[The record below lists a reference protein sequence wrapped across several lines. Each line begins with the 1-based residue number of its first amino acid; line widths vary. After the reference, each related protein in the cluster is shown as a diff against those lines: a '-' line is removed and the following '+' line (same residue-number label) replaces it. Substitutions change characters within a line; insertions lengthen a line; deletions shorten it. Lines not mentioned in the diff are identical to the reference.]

1 MSTEETSSGA
11 FTDHVFSQ
19 ETGSGDAPKPDNS
32 GRMADFS
39 TAVDLLHELTHA
51 GLEDIDV
58 CLQDTVEKLGQLADN
73 VEHSLSGFND
83 DDPDVLELVDFV
95 VQSSH
100 SVRSVALGDQ
110 SGDLDREQLE
120 LLKEAVELRLE
131 SCDTSGGF
139 EGSDFEDGDF
149 EDGEDARSES
159 GGDWDGGDADP
170 TPEPDVV
177 APTQAEIA
185 ELLRSLSAQTSGI
198 VPDDAAAETAAAN
211 DLDVPAPSAES
222 LPDRSPNTDLNDDA
236 DPTDAI
242 KVGGSAIAMPAVDE
256 IEIDDELREAFMDDA
271 TRGLES
277 MEQALL
283 DLESD
288 PSDEG
293 PIKTISRELHT
304 IKGASASIGMSNL
317 ADYIHEVEE
326 LIRQTQDAGRPVTP
340 ELLLPHVDLIRA
352 RVDGDDAEE
361 TTTQPLAAASAP
373 PSNAASAHSA
383 PAPHSPAPNS
393 PAPGSSAA
401 SAQPAPTARAAKK
414 TTLSDSHGDDET
426 VRVKAS
432 QLNRLMDML
441 SELVMLR
448 NQRDTEISELKGIHD
463 ELIHSVTRIRML
475 SHEGEALL
483 AGDCLANPV
492 LAEDG
497 VSFSHLNEVA
507 NDVLESAQRLRDCY
521 RPVADGNQAVSQF
534 IRNFRLELV
543 QLRRMPVSGLF
554 RRLHRAISDAA
565 RTEQKQV
572 RVELVGENT
581 GIERSLQERIFEPL
595 LHIVRNSVSHG
606 IETSQERVSA
616 GKTPQGVVRLHAH
629 SGPDLL
635 VIEVS
640 DDGRGLDFDAIRRR
654 GIERGLIDGDKSVS
668 HAELSRLIFNPGFS
682 TREAANQLSG
692 RGVGMDVVAS
702 TLERMRGWVEV
713 DSQHGTGSTIRLSL
727 PLPSMIQHAMV
738 FRSAGQLFAL
748 PAQSVRR
755 TGEFDPEYSPIDLNE
770 ILSLSGNDRLAQGD
784 HSRRA
789 IIELASGAASVEGET
804 GGDFALLVDRVLGPE
819 EVVVRPMPPM
829 LKSHPLCIG
838 ATLSGMGEVVL
849 LLDPR
854 GLAEASKGGRQVVL
868 PVPSEKRPADKDL
881 PKILVVDDSKSA
893 RLRVTRALAK
903 YPVNVIQVDDGQA
916 AIEMLSK
923 DNFVTVFSDIDMPRM
938 SGLELLQTIKGDPK
952 LASTPVIVISSRSL
966 ETAGKQ
972 ARQFGAMEY
981 IQKPLTPER
990 FDDVVASLDWATPSP
1005 DHH

>member
-11 FTDHVFSQ
+11 FTDHIDTLGNESTIDDGSAATKRMASFSQ
-19 ETGSGDAPKPDNS
+19 
-32 GRMADFS
+32 
-39 TAVDLLHELTHA
+39 AVELLSELTDA
-51 GLEDIDV
+51 GLEDVDE
-58 CLQDTVEKLGQLADN
+58 CLHSTVAKLGKLADTVEN
-73 VEHSLSGFND
+73 SLSDFND
-83 DDPDVLELVDFV
+83 DNPDVLELVDFV
-95 VQSSH
+95 VEGCH
-100 SVRSVALGDQ
+100 AVRRAALGDH
-110 SGDLDREQLE
+110 SGDLDIEQLE
-120 LLKEAVELRLE
+120 CLREAVELRLE
-131 SCDTSGGF
+131 SCEGVRGFDVDAMDDTD
-139 EGSDFEDGDF
+139 SDDQWD
-149 EDGEDARSES
+149 SES
-159 GGDWDGGDADP
+159 STSAQEG
-170 TPEPDVV
+170 DVV
-177 APTQAEIA
+177 APTQEEIA
-185 ELLRSLSAQTSGI
+185 ALLSGLSAQTRGVHPPCGRAQEIPVSS
-198 VPDDAAAETAAAN
+198 DHDSDASPCGVTT
-211 DLDVPAPSAES
+211 DPAGP
-222 LPDRSPNTDLNDDA
+222 
-236 DPTDAI
+236 
-242 KVGGSAIAMPAVDE
+242 KVGNSDIAAPAVDD
-256 IEIDDELREAFMDDA
+256 IDIDEELQEAFMDDA

-283 DLESD
+283 DLESN
-288 PSDEG
+288 PGDEG
-293 PIKTISRELHT
+293 PVTTIGRELHT
-304 IKGASASIGMSNL
+304 IKGASASIGMANL
-317 ADYIHEVEE
+317 AAYIHEVEE
-326 LIRQTQDAGRPVTP
+326 LIRQTQDARQPVTP

-352 RVDGDDAEE
+352 RVEGNDDPKTGE
-361 TTTQPLAAASAP
+361 TSAPVSQPSVIQSTGQSAGQSAGPTTSQSPSVAVSAVPAAKGAPIVAAAV
-373 PSNAASAHSA
+373 
-383 PAPHSPAPNS
+383 NS
-393 PAPGSSAA
+393 
-401 SAQPAPTARAAKK
+401 
-414 TTLSDSHGDDET
+414 TLSPKKNSLSESHGDDET

-463 ELIHSVTRIRML
+463 DLIYCVTRIRML

-483 AGDCLANPV
+483 AGDNLADPV

-507 NDVLESAQRLRDCY
+507 NDVLESAQRLRECY

-572 RVELVGENT
+572 RVELIGENT

-606 IETSQERVSA
+606 IELPEDRIA
-616 GKTPQGVVRLHAH
+616 NGKLSQGVVQLHAH

-635 VIEVS
+635 VIEVR
-640 DDGRGLDFDAIRRR
+640 DDGRGLDYDAIRRR

-668 HAELSRLIFNPGFS
+668 HAELARLIFNPGFS
-682 TREAANQLSG
+682 TRETANQISG

-713 DSQHGTGSTIRLSL
+713 ESDHGNGSTIRLSL

-738 FRSAGQLFAL
+738 FRSGGQLFAL

-755 TGEFDPEYSPIDLNE
+755 TGEFDSAISPIDLND
-770 ILSLSGNDRLAQGD
+770 ILSLPCEDSATLDE

-789 IIELASGAASVEGET
+789 TIELSTGATTVDGES
-804 GGDFALLVDRVLGPE
+804 GGDLTLLVDRVLGPE

-854 GLAEASKGGRQVVL
+854 GLAEAARGTGPVVKPKPSEERFGGR
-868 PVPSEKRPADKDL
+868 DL
-881 PKILVVDDSKSA
+881 PKVLVVDDSKSA

-903 YPVNVIQVDDGQA
+903 YPVTVVEVDDGQA
-916 AIEMLSK
+916 AIELLAK
-923 DNFVTVFSDIDMPRM
+923 EPFVTVFSDIDMPRM
-938 SGLELLQTIKGDPK
+938 SGLELLRSIKGEPR
-952 LASTPVIVISSRSL
+952 LEAIPVIMISSRSID
-966 ETAGKQ
+966 TAGKQ
-972 ARQFGAMEY
+972 ARLIGAMEY
-981 IQKPLTPER
+981 VQKPLTPER
-990 FDDVVASLDWATPSP
+990 FDDVVAGLPWAKP
-1005 DHH
+1005 

>member
-1 MSTEETSSGA
+1 MSIEESSSDA
-11 FTDHVFSQ
+11 FTEHVVSMGADASGNAG
-19 ETGSGDAPKPDNS
+19 TGPKN
-32 GRMADFS
+32 RMADFS
-39 TAVDLLHELTHA
+39 SAVELLHELTHA
-51 GLEDIDV
+51 GLEDVDE
-58 CLQDTVEKLGQLADN
+58 CLQDTVERLGKLADT
-73 VEHSLSGFND
+73 VENSLTDFND
-83 DDPDVLELVDFV
+83 DDPEVLDLVNFV
-95 VQSSH
+95 IESCNA
-100 SVRSVALGDQ
+100 VRDVALGDQ
-110 SGDLDREQLE
+110 SQDFNVEQLE

-131 SCDTSGGF
+131 SCEETGNFHMAD
-139 EGSDFEDGDF
+139 E
-149 EDGEDARSES
+149 SES
-159 GGDWDGGDADP
+159 DLEDQWEHGVVESESA
-170 TPEPDVV
+170 PESDLV
-177 APTQAEIA
+177 APSQEEIA
-185 ELLRSLSAQTSGI
+185 ALLSGLSAQTQMGGAHPV
-198 VPDDAAAETAAAN
+198 VPRRATEESTPQPASDHSSDHDHGAPPQDAA
-211 DLDVPAPSAES
+211 
-222 LPDRSPNTDLNDDA
+222 
-236 DPTDAI
+236 
-242 KVGGSAIAMPAVDE
+242 KVHGSAIAIPAVDE
-256 IEIDDELREAFMDDA
+256 IDIDEELREAFMDDA

-283 DLESD
+283 DLETN
-288 PSDEG
+288 PGDEG
-293 PIKTISRELHT
+293 PVQTIGRELHT

-317 ADYIHEVEE
+317 AGYIHEIEE
-326 LIRQTQDAGRPVTP
+326 LIRETQDAGQPVTP
-340 ELLLPHVDLIRA
+340 ELLLSHVDLIRA
-352 RVDGDDAEE
+352 RVNGDETPSVEQNADCQTVDSPTTAPPAEAH
-361 TTTQPLAAASAP
+361 AAAQSSGHADAP
-373 PSNAASAHSA
+373 SRSQPASQSQPAATTPRAVAASPS
-383 PAPHSPAPNS
+383 
-393 PAPGSSAA
+393 
-401 SAQPAPTARAAKK
+401 KK
-414 TTLSDSHGDDET
+414 NTLSESHGDDET

-483 AGDCLANPV
+483 AGDSLANPV

-521 RPVADGNQAVSQF
+521 RPVSDGNQAVSQF

-606 IETSQERVSA
+606 IELPGERTSA
-616 GKTPQGVVRLHAH
+616 GKPPQGVVKLHAH

-640 DDGRGLDFDAIRRR
+640 DDGRGLDYDAIRRR
-654 GIERGLIDGDKSVS
+654 GIERGLIEGDKSIS
-668 HAELSRLIFNPGFS
+668 HAELARLIFNPGFS
-682 TREAANQLSG
+682 TRETANQISG

-713 DSQHGTGSTIRLSL
+713 ESEHGSGSTIRLSL

-738 FRSAGQLFAL
+738 FRSGGQLFAL

-755 TGEFDPEYSPIDLNE
+755 TGAFDSAYSPIDLNE
-770 ILSLSGNDRLAQGD
+770 ILSLPSEITDFSD
-784 HSRRA
+784 DDSRRA
-789 IIELASGAASVEGET
+789 IIELATGSATVEGDS

-854 GLAEASKGGRQVVL
+854 GLHEASKGAPQVVR
-868 PVPSEKRPADKDL
+868 PSPADERAAAKDL
-881 PKILVVDDSKSA
+881 PKVLVVDDSKSA
-893 RLRVTRALAK
+893 RLRVVRALSK
-903 YPVNVIQVDDGQA
+903 YPVTVVQVDDGQA

-923 DNFVTVFSDIDMPRM
+923 EAFVTVFSDIDMPRM
-938 SGLELLQTIKGDPK
+938 SGLELLQTIKAEPR
-952 LASTPVIVISSRSL
+952 LQSIPVIMISSRSID
-966 ETAGKQ
+966 TAGKQ
-972 ARQFGAMEY
+972 ARLIGAMEY

-990 FDDVVASLDWATPSP
+990 FDDVVAELPWGKP
-1005 DHH
+1005 

>member
-1 MSTEETSSGA
+1 MSTDETSSGA
-11 FTDHVFSQ
+11 FTDHVFSR
-19 ETGSGDAPKPDNS
+19 ESGTGDAPKPDNS

-58 CLQDTVEKLGQLADN
+58 CLQDTVEKLGRLADN

-110 SGDLDREQLE
+110 SGDLDREQLD

-131 SCDTSGGF
+131 SCDTSSDF
-139 EGSDFEDGDF
+139 DGSDFDGSDF
-149 EDGEDARSES
+149 QDDDDARCETD
-159 GGDWDGGDADP
+159 GDWDGGDANS

-185 ELLRSLSAQTSGI
+185 ELLRSLSAQTSAI
-198 VPDDAAAETAAAN
+198 TPDDAGADVDPAIDPHVP
-211 DLDVPAPSAES
+211 DLPAES
-222 LPDRSPNTDLNDDA
+222 PSDQSSDDDVHVA
-236 DPTDAI
+236 PIPTSSI
-242 KVGGSAIAMPAVDE
+242 KVGGSDIAMPAIDE
-256 IEIDDELREAFMDDA
+256 IDIDDELREAFMDDA

-288 PSDEG
+288 PNDEG

-352 RVDGDDAEE
+352 RVDGDDAEA
-361 TTTQPLAAASAP
+361 TTEPLAAVSAAPSDAARANSSPAS
-373 PSNAASAHSA
+373 S
-383 PAPHSPAPNS
+383 SPAPNA
-393 PAPGSSAA
+393 PATS
-401 SAQPAPTARAAKK
+401 QPAPAARPAKK
-414 TTLSDSHGDDET
+414 NTLADSHGDDET

-483 AGDCLANPV
+483 AGDSLANPV

-606 IETSQERVSA
+606 IETPGERATA

-713 DSQHGTGSTIRLSL
+713 DSEHGTGSTIRLSL

-770 ILSLSGNDRLAQGD
+770 ILSLPVHDRLAQGD
-784 HSRRA
+784 YSRRA

-854 GLAEASKGGRQVVL
+854 GLAEASKGSRQVVL
-868 PVPSEKRPADKDL
+868 PVPTEKRPADKDL

-903 YPVNVIQVDDGQA
+903 YPVNVIQVEDGQA
-916 AIEMLSK
+916 AVEMLSK
-923 DNFVTVFSDIDMPRM
+923 DNFATVFSDIDMPRM

-990 FDDVVASLDWATPSP
+990 FDDVVESLDWAALSP
-1005 DHH
+1005 EHP

>member
-1 MSTEETSSGA
+1 MSTQDASSGA
-11 FTDHVFSQ
+11 FTEHLFSC
-19 ETGSGDAPKPDNS
+19 EPGPTDASGAPGAAESDATR
-32 GRMADFS
+32 RMVDFAN
-39 TAVDLLHELTHA
+39 AVELLHELTHA
-51 GLEDIDV
+51 GLEDVDAR
-58 CLQDTVEKLGQLADN
+58 LQDTVEKLGELADT
-73 VEHSLSGFND
+73 VDRSLSDFND
-83 DDPDVLELVDFV
+83 DDPDVLNLVDFV
-95 VQSSH
+95 VESCN
-100 SVRSVALGDQ
+100 SVRNVALGEHADEMDQ
-110 SGDLDREQLE
+110 EQLE
-120 LLKEAVELRLE
+120 LLKEAIELRLD
-131 SCDTSGGF
+131 SCDASGEF
-139 EGSDFEDGDF
+139 VNDDDSACD
-149 EDGEDARSES
+149 SE
-159 GGDWDGGDADP
+159 GDWDGADANT
-170 TPEPDVV
+170 TPESDVI
-177 APTQAEIA
+177 APSQAEIA
-185 ELLRSLSAQTSGI
+185 ALLSSLSAQTRGI
-198 VPDDAAAETAAAN
+198 APEGGAWQDATATKPDFDSDQPEQPT
-211 DLDVPAPSAES
+211 
-222 LPDRSPNTDLNDDA
+222 
-236 DPTDAI
+236 DPTTHSPAASTAHDAV
-242 KVGGSAIAMPAVDE
+242 KVGGSPIAIPAVDE
-256 IEIDDELREAFMDDA
+256 IDIDDELREAFMDDA

-283 DLESD
+283 DLES
-288 PSDEG
+288 G
-293 PIKTISRELHT
+293 PGDDGPVKTISRELHT

-326 LIRQTQDAGRPVTP
+326 LIRQTQDAGQAVTP

-352 RVDGDDAEE
+352 RVDGDE
-361 TTTQPLAAASAP
+361 TDPDDSTYAPNDSSTAPQPGAANSAVASTVPSSTAQPTGSTQPAAR
-373 PSNAASAHSA
+373 
-383 PAPHSPAPNS
+383 SP
-393 PAPGSSAA
+393 
-401 SAQPAPTARAAKK
+401 KK
-414 TTLSDSHGDDET
+414 NTLSDSHGDDET

-483 AGDCLANPV
+483 AGDSLANPV

-606 IETSQERVSA
+606 IEPAEERVAA
-616 GKTPQGVVRLHAH
+616 GKTPQGIVRLHAH

-682 TREAANQLSG
+682 TRESANQLSG

-713 DSQHGTGSTIRLSL
+713 ESEHGSGSTIRLSL

-738 FRSAGQLFAL
+738 FRSGGQLFAL

-755 TGEFDPEYSPIDLNE
+755 TGEFDPSYSPIDLNE
-770 ILSLSGNDRLAQGD
+770 ILSLRHHDRAAQSD

-789 IIELASGAASVEGET
+789 IIELASGSATVDGES

-854 GLAEASKGGRQVVL
+854 GLAEASKGARQVVQPL
-868 PVPSEKRPADKDL
+868 PSEERACGKEL
-881 PKILVVDDSKSA
+881 PKVLVVDDSKSA

-903 YPVNVIQVDDGQA
+903 YPVTVVQVEDGQA

-923 DNFVTVFSDIDMPRM
+923 ETFATVFSDIDMPRM
-938 SGLELLQTIKGDPK
+938 SGLELLQTIKGEPRM
-952 LASTPVIVISSRSL
+952 ASIPVVVISSRSL

-972 ARQFGAMEY
+972 ARLLGAIEY

-990 FDDVVASLDWATPSP
+990 LDAVVAPLDWAKPYP
-1005 DHH
+1005 DHL